1 MNAVDLFL
9 ADLERNNYSEN
20 TVKAYEQAL
29 QPLKSLDYQK
39 TTTADLMKLLAR
51 SNSIK
56 TVASRQSAI
65 KKFFRWLYI
74 TGRITHNPAES
85 LGSVKTKPSTGP
97 QPIPEGDYKAI
108 MKEIDMLPL
117 IPRVLFRL
125 IAETNINIH
134 QALALNVEDIGDSY
148 IEAGREIFFFNPR
161 SELGELL
168 RKLCAQQKHGPL
180 FTNKK
185 KERGPYLWAY
195 HWWSKIMKKL
205 NMSYNMKQLGRS
217 NSNCLY
223 QCFF

>member
-9 ADLERNNYSEN
+9 AYLERNNYSEN

-108 MKEIDMLPL
+108 MKEGSMSIYKNG
-117 IPRVLFRL
+117 FR
-125 IAETNINIH
+125 
-134 QALALNVEDIGDSY
+134 
-148 IEAGREIFFFNPR
+148 P
-161 SELGELL
+161 
-168 RKLCAQQKHGPL
+168 
-180 FTNKK
+180 
-185 KERGPYLWAY
+185 
-195 HWWSKIMKKL
+195 
-205 NMSYNMKQLGRS
+205 
-217 NSNCLY
+217 
-223 QCFF
+223 

>member
-1 MNAVDLFL
+1 VGRSYLFVDLFL
-9 ADLERNNYSEN
+9 AYLERNNYSEN
-20 TVKAYEQAL
+20 TVKAYEHAL
-29 QPLKSLDYQK
+29 QSVKNLDYQNI
-39 TTTADLMKLLAR
+39 TTVDLMKILSR
-51 SNSIK
+51 SRSIK
-56 TVASRQSAI
+56 TVASHQSAI
-65 KKFFRWLYI
+65 KKFFRWLYV
-74 TGRITHNPAES
+74 TERITHNPAES

-117 IPRVLFRL
+117 IPRVLFQL

-168 RKLCAQQKHGPL
+168 RKLCTQQKHGPL

-195 HWWSKIMKKL
+195 HWWGKIMKKL

-217 NSNCLY
+217 KL
-223 QCFF
+223 

>member
-1 MNAVDLFL
+1 MDAVDLFL
-9 ADLERNNYSEN
+9 ADLERNNYTKN
-20 TVKAYEQAL
+20 TVRAYEQAL
-29 QPLKSLDYQK
+29 RSLKGLDYQK
-39 TTTADLMKLLAR
+39 TTTADLMRMLAR
-51 SNSIK
+51 NNSIR
-56 TVASRQSAI
+56 TVASRQSVI

-74 TGRITHNPAES
+74 TGRISHNPAES
-85 LGSVKTKPSTGP
+85 LGSVKPKPSTGP
-97 QPIPEGDYKAI
+97 QPIPEDDYKAI
-108 MKEIDMLPL
+108 MKEIDSLPL
-117 IPRVLFRL
+117 TPRVLFRL
-125 IAETNINIH
+125 IAETKITIQ
-134 QALALNVEDIGDSY
+134 QALALDVEDIGDSY

-168 RKLCAQQKHGPL
+168 RKLCTQQKHGPL

-217 NSNCLY
+217 DSNCLY

>member
-9 ADLERNNYSEN
+9 ADLKRNNYSEN

-29 QPLKSLDYQK
+29 QSIKNLDYQNI
-39 TTTADLMKLLAR
+39 TTVDLMKILSR
-51 SNSIK
+51 SRSIK
-56 TVASRQSAI
+56 TVASHQSAI
-65 KKFFRWLYI
+65 KKFFRWLYV
-74 TGRITHNPAES
+74 TE
-85 LGSVKTKPSTGP
+85 KTKPSTGP

-161 SELGELL
+161 SELAA
-168 RKLCAQQKHGPL
+168 CVNNHA
-180 FTNKK
+180 
-185 KERGPYLWAY
+185 
-195 HWWSKIMKKL
+195 
-205 NMSYNMKQLGRS
+205 
-217 NSNCLY
+217 
-223 QCFF
+223 